1 MQRGLPSAVIAWLF
15 SLGMP
20 RMCHVVPSIT
30 SPSVNL
36 SSMSGK
42 DDHFKELKFKGIR
55 CFAIDLTQDDL
66 IWRPYS
72 IDFESEVYWHNNS
85 QNEVSQFSLLNRD
98 PPSVAFLL
106 SNRDIKEC

>member
-1 MQRGLPSAVIAWLF
+1 MQRGLLSAVLAWLF

-20 RMCHVVPSIT
+20 RMCHVMPSIT

-42 DDHFKELKFKGIR
+42 DDHFRELKFKGIR

-66 IWRPYS
+66 
-72 IDFESEVYWHNNS
+72 EA
-85 QNEVSQFSLLNRD
+85 LLNR
-98 PPSVAFLL
+98 F
-106 SNRDIKEC
+106 